1 MFLWKSEPQAAM
13 VPQDQN
19 RWPVGAWATVV
30 GAGALAARGRAV
42 EGGRG
47 AGEMRVLVMQVGKA
61 SQVVG
66 VNMGIVRS
74 PTSSPL
80 SGAFNLPMLRLDSGV
95 RFQIRIS
102 VSQKLCTVLTK
113 KLIRNIIQLLPCHI
127 PAPWQT
133 ATLFLVV
140 ANHTIQSGGCE
151 PYLTRPPPPPGA
163 WLCRRLV

>member
-1 MFLWKSEPQAAM
+1 MFLWKSKPQAAM

-30 GAGALAARGRAV
+30 RAGALAARGRAV

-61 SQVVG
+61 SHVVG
-66 VNMGIVRS
+66 VHMGIVRS

-80 SGAFNLPMLRLDSGV
+80 SGAFNLPMLRLGSGV

-102 VSQKLCTVLTK
+102 VSQKLCSVLTK
-113 KLIRNIIQLLPCHI
+113 KLIKISSSSFRVTYLPLGKPQLFSSWWRTTQSSQVGASHI
-127 PAPWQT
+127 
-133 ATLFLVV
+133 
-140 ANHTIQSGGCE
+140 
-151 PYLTRPPPPPGA
+151 
-163 WLCRRLV
+163 